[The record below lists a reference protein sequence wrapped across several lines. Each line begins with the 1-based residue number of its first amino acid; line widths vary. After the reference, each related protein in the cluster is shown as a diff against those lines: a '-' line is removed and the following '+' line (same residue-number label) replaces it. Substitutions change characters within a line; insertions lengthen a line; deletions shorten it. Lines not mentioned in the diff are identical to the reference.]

1 MSPFL
6 NAVAASELQRLH
18 YQVAEKDFFFPFSK
32 KIYGKLQKVTSLSMQ
47 VIYGTLKLTGF
58 AADETMERSR

>member
-6 NAVAASELQRLH
+6 NALVDKELQRLH
-18 YQVAEKDFFFPFSK
+18 E
-32 KIYGKLQKVTSLSMQ
+32 Q

-58 AADETMERSR
+58 ADLGLNNGAEGE